1 MTSLQQPKTAS
12 PWLKYTVV
20 ATLAIGAMILGLLLF
35 NPTGQQG
42 DTGLKQPTFTVTPGP
57 LTISVVEAGTVRPRE
72 QIILK
77 SEVEG
82 SAVILFLVDEGTQ
95 VKKGDLLVELD
106 ASNLID
112 QRVSQQIQVINAEA
126 AHVNASENLAVVK
139 SQAQADVDQADLD
152 LRFARQDLVQYRE
165 GEYPKLRKEA
175 EVAIT
180 LAEETLTNASSTY
193 EWSQKLFA
201 EKYISEAELKQ
212 DELSRQKAQID
223 LELAKDELALLTNFT
238 YTRKMAELQSAA
250 SQAEMALERIR
261 RKSAAD
267 VVQAEAK
274 LKASEA
280 ELKQQQNQFNRIEHQ
295 ISKTKIYAPMDGTV
309 IYATSTRLSWRS
321 NSEPLDEGQAVRERQ
336 ELIYLPTTASYNAE
350 IKVHESSLE
359 KIHTG
364 LPVQISIDALPG
376 RSFTGKVTSIAP
388 LPDATSMFMNPDLK
402 VYNTMIEIDGS
413 GAELRNGMSCQA
425 EIVIERFAETLFVP
439 LQSVLRIGGQPT
451 IYVAGDNSFEPRT
464 VTTGLDNN
472 RMIQITGGLRAG
484 DNVLLTPPLA
494 AAEKSDHRASK
505 ANPDKTGAGS
515 EGMSPEGKKRP
526 ANGPKPQREPLK

>member
-1 MTSLQQPKTAS
+1 MTSLSLPKTARS
-12 PWLKYTVV
+12 WLKYIVIAALVVCLIV
-20 ATLAIGAMILGLLLF
+20 ATLLF
-35 NPTGQQG
+35 LKSPRQQG
-42 DTGLKQPTFTVTPGP
+42 TDRQDQPTFTVAPGP
-57 LTISVVEAGTVRPRE
+57 LTISVVEAGTIRPRE

-82 SAVILFLVDEGTQ
+82 SAVILFLVNEGTQ
-95 VKKGDLLVELD
+95 VKKGELLVELD

-126 AHVNASENLAVVK
+126 NNVNASENLAVVK
-139 SQAQADVDQADLD
+139 SQAQADVEQAELD
-152 LRFARQDLVQYRE
+152 LRFARQDLVQYQE
-165 GEYPKLRKEA
+165 GEFPKLKKEA

-180 LAEETLTNASSTY
+180 LAEETLTNASNTY

-267 VVQAEAK
+267 VVQANAK

-309 IYATSTRLSWRS
+309 IYATSTRMSWRS

-359 KIHTG
+359 KIHLG

-402 VYNTMIEIDGS
+402 VYNTMIEIDGNGS
-413 GAELRNGMSCQA
+413 ALRNGMSCQA
-425 EIVIERFAETLFVP
+425 EIVIERFAETLYVP
-439 LQSVLRIGGQPT
+439 LQSVLRISGTPT
-451 IYVAGDNSFEPRT
+451 VYVAGANGFEPRT

-472 RMIQITGGLRAG
+472 RMIQIISGLSRGAE
-484 DNVLLTPPLA
+484 VLLTPPLA
-494 AAEKSDHRASK
+494 AAEKTDTTAP
-505 ANPDKTGAGS
+505 AAAGR
-515 EGMSPEGKKRP
+515 PEATSGTPPEAPAKGP
-526 ANGPKPQREPLK
+526 ANSEQPQRERHQ